1 MKDYSLEEMIEM
13 AKNSEY
19 GATWFSEKGPI
30 LITREG
36 ELKIIEL
43 MDLPKYKEKE

>member
-19 GATWFSEKGPI
+19 GAVWFSEKGPI
-30 LITREG
+30 NITPDG
-36 ELKIIEL
+36 ELQIIEL
-43 MDLPKYKEKE
+43 MELPKYKEE